1 MSAHAEDHS
10 TTGDTAIDDARD
22 DASHDATGVVTGAAT
37 GDATTSAT
45 AGVNTG
51 ATAGATAGT
60 AAGTTPEP
68 LLAGGLVPHFDVIDV
83 DGRRRRYADIWQHR
97 LLALVLLPEAESAAS
112 RAYQES
118 LADVAPALGEMNT
131 SLVVSAAA
139 IDGLAPPG
147 WLVAD
152 QFGEIQ
158 HAQQQADDPRDMA
171 LPAPDE
177 VVQWV
182 RYVRTRCG

>member
-1 MSAHAEDHS
+1 MPAHEQDHAL
-10 TTGDTAIDDARD
+10 DRAM
-22 DASHDATGVVTGAAT
+22 
-37 GDATTSAT
+37 
-45 AGVNTG
+45 
-51 ATAGATAGT
+51 
-60 AAGTTPEP
+60 PEP
-68 LLAGGLVPHFDVIDV
+68 LTAGGLVPHFDLIDV

-118 LADVAPALGEMNT
+118 LADVAPALAGLNT
-131 SLVVSAAA
+131 ALVVSAAS

-158 HAQQQADDPRDMA
+158 HVQEAQDPEDIS

-182 RYVRTRCG
+182 RYIRTRCG

>member
-45 AGVNTG
+45 
-51 ATAGATAGT
+51 
-60 AAGTTPEP
+60 AGTTPEP